1 MKGRLICLL
10 LALAVLLSACGQ
22 TAASTEDAP
31 LVYYA
36 VQASESPGQ
45 SAVRGVAWPEEDGAP
60 TVETFFRRL
69 TETPEDGALYSVFPE
84 NLRLLSWEL
93 EDGLLRLDVSEE
105 YSGLTG
111 ISLTLANY
119 CLVLTVSQLSG
130 VSSVSITVAGS
141 PLPEGGNAPR
151 AAGDALL
158 TGVLSDPTL
167 TGLQLYFPL
176 TDGSELGT
184 EYREVQLHDISPEG
198 QVTAVLEALVQGS
211 DSGEMASPFEG
222 LEVRLSCE
230 LVDEVCL
237 LTLTDSWAEVLRAD
251 TLSRQALVNS
261 LCELDGVE
269 AVAFS
274 WSGGEAPELEGTFS
288 YG

>member
-1 MKGRLICLL
+1 MKGRLLPLL
-10 LALAVLLSACGQ
+10 LALAVLLSACGR
-22 TAASTEDAP
+22 TSSPEDAP

-36 VQASESPGQ
+36 VRSDAGPGQ
-45 SAVRGVAWPEEDGAP
+45 SAVRGVAWPEEDGTP

-69 TETPEDGALYSVFPE
+69 TETPEDGALYTVFPE

-105 YSGLTG
+105 YSGLAG
-111 ISLTLANY
+111 ISLTVANY
-119 CLVLTVSQLSG
+119 CIVLTMSQLDG

-141 PLPEGGNAPR
+141 PPPEGGNAPR
-151 AAGDALL
+151 TAGDALL
-158 TGVLSDPTL
+158 TGILPDPTL

-176 TDGSELGT
+176 ADGSDLGT
-184 EYREVQLHDISPEG
+184 EYREVQLHDVSPG
-198 QVTAVLEALVQGS
+198 AQVSAVLEALIQGPA
-211 DSGEMASPFEG
+211 SGEMTSPFEG
-222 LEVRLSCE
+222 LEVQLSCE

-237 LTLTDSWAEVLRAD
+237 LTLTDSWAEVLRSDA
-251 TLSRQALVNS
+251 LSRQALVNS

-274 WSGGEAPELEGTFS
+274 WPGGDAPELEGTFP
-288 YG
+288 YE